1 MSAMRRRQ
9 FITLLGATA
18 AWPFAVR
25 AQQARRVSI
34 IGVLWHAGSA
44 EEEGS
49 NFKALVKGLRDLGYV
64 EGRNIIL
71 EHRFPNEVPD
81 RFRSMAAELVASGVD
96 VLIGVGANAAP
107 YAKDSTTTIPV
118 IFVLVS
124 DPIGSNLVK
133 SLERPEGNVTG
144 ISNSAADLI
153 GKRLELQH
161 SCHMEPTLTPS
172 VIARPST

>member
-1 MSAMRRRQ
+1 MRRRD
-9 FITLLGATA
+9 FIALAGGAATWPLA
-18 AWPFAVR
+18 AR
-25 AQQARRVSI
+25 AQQPRRVSV

-49 NFKALVKGLRDLGYV
+49 NFKALVKGFRDLGYI
-64 EGRNIIL
+64 EGRNVVL
-71 EHRFPNEVPD
+71 EHRFPNEEPD

-107 YAKDSTTTIPV
+107 YAKDATTTIPV
-118 IFVLVS
+118 IFVLVP

-133 SLERPEGNVTG
+133 SLARPEGNVTG

-153 GKRLELQH
+153 G
-161 SCHMEPTLTPS
+161 
-172 VIARPST
+172 RP